1 MNIKIHD
8 NDVSVVTYGVEWAR
22 VLMALGSRVFAGWRN
37 SLDRRFRISAIAIQA
52 VDFKGKPAAETVMFV
67 RFRVKS
73 DDKPF
78 EQIVELRGDTV
89 VMMPIFKCGN
99 VLYTVLVKQ
108 PRIAT
113 GDYELAELPAGMI
126 DGGQFAGSAARE
138 LEEEL
143 GVIFA
148 EDELV
153 DMTSNL
159 SGSNKEIYFSP
170 GLLDEK
176 ARFYMVEREMD
187 RDELARLQGKATG
200 LSEEGEHIT
209 LWVLPLEEVPAY
221 TRDGK
226 TFIAL
231 YLYHNRQRRNA

>member
-1 MNIKIHD
+1 MKIKVSGR
-8 NDVSVVTYGVEWAR
+8 DVQVVTCGVEWAH
-22 VLMALGSRVFAGWRN
+22 LQMALGSRIFADWAR
-37 SLDRRFRISAIAIQA
+37 SLDARFSISEIAVQA
-52 VDFKGKPAAETVMFV
+52 VDFRGRPAAETVMFA

-73 DDKPF
+73 ADKPF
-78 EQIVELRGDTV
+78 AQIVELRGGTV
-89 VMMPIFKCGN
+89 VMMPIFKCEN
-99 VLYTVLVKQ
+99 MLYTVLVKQ

-113 GDYELAELPAGMI
+113 GNYELAEFPAGMI
-126 DGGQFAGSAARE
+126 DGGKFAGSAARE

-153 DMTSNL
+153 DMTSNS
-159 SGSNKEIYFSP
+159 SGSSKEIYFSP

-176 ARFYMVEREMD
+176 ARFYMAEREID
-187 RDELARLQGKATG
+187 RDELAKLQGKATG

-209 LWVLPLEEVPAY
+209 LWVVPLDEVPAC

-231 YLYHNRQRRNA
+231 YLYHNWQRRNA